1 MNVIL
6 QTFGEMGKGE
16 IVISGKNGEIGGGD
30 DNNELDFELK
40 TRGDLRYNSTVAFTN
55 LTYHFGG
62 IFTHPVVYFYPGSV
76 FKMDNGATRYQIT
89 CSFTVRMTLLSVV
102 MA

>member
-1 MNVIL
+1 MCLSSSPKTVWIFHGGNFIGPSTAINRLKASLGLSIHRAAEGLLPLSIDMNVIL

-40 TRGDLRYNSTVAFTN
+40 TRGDLR
-55 LTYHFGG
+55 L
-62 IFTHPVVYFYPGSV
+62 
-76 FKMDNGATRYQIT
+76 
-89 CSFTVRMTLLSVV
+89 
-102 MA
+102 

>member
-1 MNVIL
+1 M
-6 QTFGEMGKGE
+6 
-16 IVISGKNGEIGGGD
+16 ISGKNGEIGGGD

-62 IFTHPVVYFYPGSV
+62 IFYASRGV
-76 FKMDNGATRYQIT
+76 F
-89 CSFTVRMTLLSVV
+89 LSGVGL
-102 MA
+102 

>member
-1 MNVIL
+1 MPLGIDMNVIL

-40 TRGDLRYNSTVAFTN
+40 TRGDLRYNSTVALTN
-55 LTYHFGG
+55 LTYHLGG
-62 IFTHPVVYFYPGSV
+62 FLRIPWCIFIRGRSLKWITNKRAPSYMFVY
-76 FKMDNGATRYQIT
+76 R
-89 CSFTVRMTLLSVV
+89 
-102 MA
+102 

>member
-40 TRGDLRYNSTVAFTN
+40 TRGDLRYNATVAQTN
-55 LTYHFGG
+55 LTYHLGG
-62 IFTHPVVYFYPGSV
+62 LFTHPVVYFYPVPSLKWIL
-76 FKMDNGATRYQIT
+76 FSQIPN
-89 CSFTVRMTLLSVV
+89 CMFVYR
-102 MA
+102 